1 MTYQSDPDRRTSQ
14 QVARRD
20 DRLDKA
26 SRTIFVIL
34 ALLIV
39 IGAGAYFYGAS
50 HVEINPGKSAG
61 DKPTSQSAP
70 APTPDKR

>member
-1 MTYQSDPDRRTSQ
+1 MTYQSDRDHLTAE

-20 DRLDKA
+20 DRLDRA

-34 ALLIV
+34 AFLIV
-39 IGAGAYFYGAS
+39 IGAGAYLYGAS
-50 HVEINPGKSAG
+50 HLEINPGKSAG
-61 DKPTSQSAP
+61 DKPTTQSTP